1 MPTGQLDGGD
11 SSIVIPSSLISL
23 VSVKLTNDNQHM
35 GSYNETL
42 FCDLERVGVV
52 LERHILSQK
61 HLLSF
66 QTTQSWF

>member
-1 MPTGQLDGGD
+1 MTTGQSDGSG

-23 VSVKLTNDNQHM
+23 VSVKLTKVNQHT

-42 FCDLERVGVV
+42 SSDLERVEVV

-66 QTTQSWF
+66 QRTQSRF